1 MSNQD
6 KRVVKVIDTLSEVFK
21 DRTISQH
28 SNKIEQN
35 NVTQV

>member
-1 MSNQD
+1 MNNQD
-6 KRVVKVIDTLSEVFK
+6 KRVVKVTDTLSEVFK
-21 DRTISQH
+21 TRTVSHH